1 MSRYRPGTYVAA
13 IVFAIPFLLPFY
25 LLIRN
30 SLMTREELGALT
42 WTWWPEE
49 LTLQGYRDAFAS
61 TTVPLGDSLIN
72 SIIVAGVTAPVG
84 TLLASMTGYALAR
97 IRVPF
102 STPVFFLIIG
112 TMMVP
117 GAATFIPTFVVVG
130 AMGGVNSLWG
140 IIAPGLFN
148 AFAVIL
154 FRAFY
159 LRFPLEIEEAG
170 RIDGLGYLGLYWRL
184 ALPNSGALLA
194 ALGILAFIE
203 SWNSF
208 LWPLVIGQ
216 SPEYWTVQVAISTH
230 LAAQA
235 LNMPA
240 LFAASVIAVL
250 PLAALFLIA
259 QRYVVKGVMMSGIK
273 G

>member
-1 MSRYRPGTYVAA
+1 MRARRIGTYLAA
-13 IVFAIPFLLPFY
+13 VVFAIPFLLPFY
-25 LLIRN
+25 LLVRN

-42 WTWWPEE
+42 WTWIPQEI
-49 LTLQGYRDAFAS
+49 TLQGYRDAFAS
-61 TTVPLGDSLIN
+61 MTVPLAQSLGN
-72 SIIVAGVTAPVG
+72 SLIVAGISAPLS
-84 TLLASMTGYALAR
+84 TLLASMCGYALAR
-97 IRVPF
+97 IRVPI
-102 STPVFFLIIG
+102 STPVFFLVIG

-130 AMGGVNSLWG
+130 AMGGINTLWG
-140 IIAPGLFN
+140 IIAPGVFS

-184 ALPNSGALLA
+184 ALPNSGGLIA

-203 SWNSF
+203 SWNGF
-208 LWPLVIGQ
+208 LWPLVVGQ
-216 SPEYWTVQVAISTH
+216 SPQYWTVQVAVSTH
-230 LAAQA
+230 LTTQA

-240 LFAASVIAVL
+240 LFASAVVAAL
-250 PLAALFLIA
+250 PLVLLFLIA
-259 QRYVVKGVMMSGIK
+259 QRFVVKGVMMSGIK